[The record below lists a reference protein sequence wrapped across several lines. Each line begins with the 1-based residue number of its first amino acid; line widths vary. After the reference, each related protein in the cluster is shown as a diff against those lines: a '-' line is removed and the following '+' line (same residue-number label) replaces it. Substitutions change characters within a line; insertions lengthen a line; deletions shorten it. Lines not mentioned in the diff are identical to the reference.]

1 MKRVLVLLNPKAG
14 SADRVGEM
22 ERLLS
27 DVRDRFASLDV
38 VETASAD
45 DARRRAR
52 EAAASGVDVVAAAG
66 GDGAVN
72 SVVAG
77 LMDARGGGSPA
88 SGPGAVDDE
97 RESSSG
103 RSARPDALPALAVL
117 PLGTGNDFART
128 LAVQADP
135 EEAVRALVAHQARWL
150 DVVRLS
156 VQAGED
162 APRHHWFI
170 NAATGGNAG
179 DVGDALT
186 DEVKERWGP
195 WCYVRG
201 AIEVVTNLTRYR
213 VRLRWDDEAEAETC
227 DTYNLILA
235 NGRTAAG
242 GVRIAWPANVED
254 GLLDVVIVRYG
265 EGTDVAAITAELVLG
280 DYLENERVLH
290 RRARR
295 LSVEADPEMT
305 FSADG
310 EPLHG
315 RAFAFEIL
323 PGVLPVL
330 VGSEYVV
337 QPQRRQEAV

>member
-1 MKRVLVLLNPKAG
+1 MKRALVLLNPKSG

-22 ERLLS
+22 ERALL
-27 DVRDRFASLDV
+27 DVRDRFSSLDV
-38 VETASAD
+38 VETESAD

-52 EAAASGVDVVAAAG
+52 EAAESGIDVVAAAG

-77 LMDARGGGSPA
+77 LMDARE
-88 SGPGAVDDE
+88 VDGV
-97 RESSSG
+97 RGES
-103 RSARPDALPALAVL
+103 ALAVL

-128 LAVQADP
+128 LAVEADA
-135 EEAVRALVAHQARWL
+135 EEAVRALVAHQARML
-150 DVVRLS
+150 DVVHLTVES
-156 VQAGED
+156 GED
-162 APRHHWFI
+162 APRHRWFI

-179 DVGDALT
+179 DIVDVMT
-186 DEVKERWGP
+186 DELKERWGP

-201 AIEVVTNLTRYR
+201 AIEVLTDLTRYR
-213 VRLRWDDEAEAETC
+213 LRLQWDDEAEAEAC

-242 GVRIAWPANVED
+242 GVPIAWPANLED
-254 GLLDVVIVRYG
+254 GLLDVVVVKYG
-265 EGTDVAAITAELVLG
+265 EGSDVAAITADLVLG
-280 DYLENERVLH
+280 DYLENDRVLH
-290 RRARR
+290 RRTRR

-305 FSADG
+305 FSTDG
-310 EPLHG
+310 EPVHG
-315 RAFAFEIL
+315 RAFTFEIL

-337 QPQRRQEAV
+337 QPQRRRETV